1 MGLYKEKKNIIKIKW
16 MVDCSKIKKS
26 LDYKLNK

>member
-1 MGLYKEKKNIIKIKW
+1 MGLYKEKNIIKIKW